1 MRRQPSDP
9 SGLAE
14 AAARR
19 CGVTRVGEITR
30 LDKLGVPVFHA
41 IRPWSRALSVHQGKG
56 LTREEA
62 RLGAL
67 MEAVESAHA
76 EAFEGPRLVAA
87 WRDLPAD
94 ERPRH
99 PDDFADTRERALG
112 PAEPVEWTPARRLLD
127 GRRLWV
133 PFEAVSLDFT
143 RPPDPRIGR
152 SSNGQAAHFSLEAAT
167 ATALFELIERDAAAA
182 WFALAPAD
190 RTATQ
195 VALRSVRAPWFRQL
209 LERMRGAGARLALYL
224 AEAVSGFPVVI
235 ASLMDDDRLA
245 RRPGAYG
252 VGCDAVAERAM
263 AKAVLEAAQS
273 RLTLIAGA
281 RDDIAYAART
291 APRGLGLAP
300 PPPMHMR
307 FVDWASVADV
317 DAADALAIARRLAAA
332 GYDEAAVVELSGPDD
347 EVVAV
352 KAFAPG
358 LAAFDRTRRRA

>member
-1 MRRQPSDP
+1 LR
-9 SGLAE
+9 LAA

-30 LDKLGVPVFHA
+30 LDRLGVPVFHA

-56 LTREEA
+56 FTREEA

-67 MEAVESAHA
+67 MEAVESAEA
-76 EAFEGPRLVAA
+76 EAFAGPQVIAA
-87 WRDLPAD
+87 WRDLPRD
-94 ERPRH
+94 ERPRC
-99 PDDFADTRERALG
+99 PADFADTRGAALD
-112 PAEPVEWTPARRLLD
+112 PAEAIAWTPARRLLD

-143 RPPDPRIGR
+143 RPQDPRIGR
-152 SSNGQAAHFSLEAAT
+152 SSNGQAAHFSREAAT
-167 ATALFELIERDAAAA
+167 VTALLELIERDAAAA
-182 WFALAPAD
+182 WFALAAGE

-195 VALRSVRAPWFRQL
+195 VALRSVRAPWLQAL
-209 LERMRGAGARLALYL
+209 LERLREAGVRLALYR
-224 AEAVSGFPVVI
+224 ADGVGGFPVVI
-235 ASLMDDDRLA
+235 ASLIDGDRLS

-252 VGCDAVAERAM
+252 VGCDPSAERAL

-281 RDDIAYAART
+281 RDDIDYAAL
-291 APRGLGLAP
+291 ASPPGLGLAP

-307 FVDWASVADV
+307 FVDWASVVDA
-317 DAADALAIARRLAAA
+317 DAADSRAIARRLAEH
-332 GYDEAAVVELSGPDD
+332 GYDETAVVELSAPGA

-352 KAFAPG
+352 KAFALG
-358 LAAFDRTRRRA
+358 LGAFERTRRPA